1 MLERT
6 RGGRVD
12 GRTFKEVDIFA
23 VGSESVVPS
32 RAGTNF
38 MRAERERERER
49 EVERHVHAII
59 MRRRLCSLCNPSSPP
74 AK

>member
-49 EVERHVHAII
+49 GRAARARNHNAAAVFPV
-59 MRRRLCSLCNPSSPP
+59 
-74 AK
+74 